1 MVGAQ
6 HIIGDAAGVFDGI
19 LDSPAAGLTEVTRS
33 LLHATAHRFDG

>member
-6 HIIGDAAGVFDGI
+6 HIIGDAAGVLDDI
-19 LDSPAAGLTEVTRS
+19 LDSPAAGLTEVTHS